1 MRIGATV
8 FFTACLVGGCQRS
21 TNKVGDER
29 RTNPE
34 QVQRHEHGAA
44 HEHEP
49 DHEVVYDAALLER
62 LRARRCEHKP
72 KILDCDQCRYEVGA
86 VELRGAEDLI
96 ETGRV
101 IVGEKRGELRLTG
114 EVTFDEKR
122 VVHISP
128 RIEGIARRVFVT
140 TGDRVRAGAAL
151 YEMDSL
157 SLGRLRSS
165 YLQARAR
172 LELARKNHER
182 EKRLFREQISSA
194 KEKLQTETALE
205 EARIALRTARDQL
218 RLIGVTGAGLA
229 PREGAQRGRLTLRAP
244 RAGRVVAKHI
254 VPGEQLSPDKEV
266 LIIADLS
273 EVWVRANVYERDLAR
288 LLAARAAGPL
298 EAGVTVAAFSGR
310 RFVGEVD
317 YVGATMDEA
326 TRTVK
331 VRVVVPNRELLLRPG
346 MFAEVVLALGRAG
359 KALFA
364 PKEAVVSDGDHRF
377 VFVKIGRRR
386 FLRRDVQRGEET
398 GETVEIVEGLRPGE
412 EIVARGAFLLKSDI
426 LREKMGAGCAD

>member
-1 MRIGATV
+1 
-8 FFTACLVGGCQRS
+8 
-21 TNKVGDER
+21 
-29 RTNPE
+29 
-34 QVQRHEHGAA
+34 
-44 HEHEP
+44 
-49 DHEVVYDAALLER
+49 
-62 LRARRCEHKP
+62 
-72 KILDCDQCRYEVGA
+72 
-86 VELRGAEDLI
+86 
-96 ETGRV
+96 
-101 IVGEKRGELRLTG
+101 
-114 EVTFDEKR
+114 
-122 VVHISP
+122 
-128 RIEGIARRVFVT
+128 
-140 TGDRVRAGAAL
+140 
-151 YEMDSL
+151 
-157 SLGRLRSS
+157 
-165 YLQARAR
+165 
-172 LELARKNHER
+172 
-182 EKRLFREQISSA
+182 
-194 KEKLQTETALE
+194 
-205 EARIALRTARDQL
+205 
-218 RLIGVTGAGLA
+218 
-229 PREGAQRGRLTLRAP
+229 
-244 RAGRVVAKHI
+244 VVAKHI